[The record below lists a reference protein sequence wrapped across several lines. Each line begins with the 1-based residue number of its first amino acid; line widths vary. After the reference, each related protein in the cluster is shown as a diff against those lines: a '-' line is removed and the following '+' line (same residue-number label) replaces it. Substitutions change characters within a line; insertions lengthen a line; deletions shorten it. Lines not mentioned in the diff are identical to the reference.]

1 MSNTNVCM
9 IKHDQQNH
17 KYLMKDKAHIL
28 VIYIYIYIYVLKL
41 ISLRNSHSTKFDQN
55 PLGSFKTRTNAKLP
69 DKWAYMTSPLRCHYT
84 LCTEMMYSLYLY
96 L

>member
-28 VIYIYIYIYVLKL
+28 VIYIYIY
-41 ISLRNSHSTKFDQN
+41 
-55 PLGSFKTRTNAKLP
+55 
-69 DKWAYMTSPLRCHYT
+69 
-84 LCTEMMYSLYLY
+84 LCTQINFTQKLSQYQI
-96 L
+96 

>member
-28 VIYIYIYIYVLKL
+28 VIYIYIY
-41 ISLRNSHSTKFDQN
+41 
-55 PLGSFKTRTNAKLP
+55 
-69 DKWAYMTSPLRCHYT
+69 
-84 LCTEMMYSLYLY
+84 LCTQINFTQKLSQYQIWSESIGKFQNQD
-96 L
+96 